1 MPREELTTLG
11 KSEVGEGWDRHRV
24 AEGVAT
30 LWLPFARWWL
40 SRTRIC
46 DSAGQ
51 DMDVHF
57 RQGQRWW
64 PDYHAWSS
72 AASGGKLGSWS
83 RLQSSKEILSP
94 TWRLARRQLPRLL
107 ARRRQP
113 WWWKV
118 RRIRRRKPRWTRSH
132 RLLRR
137 PRNQSS
143 RLSIGCGPEI
153 GEVELPWEEGG
164 WCAFAGKHIQLQ
176 DHIPEWA
183 LLAVEQGWGWSLW
196 LRGSMWALW
205 CLLLQVW
212 GLVGCCLQDE
222 GERTSL
228 NMQTKQPDI
237 YICLCISFKDELW
250 VSLSCA

>member
-1 MPREELTTLG
+1 MRSSQSCGRSGDAL
-11 KSEVGEGWDRHRV
+11 
-24 AEGVAT
+24 AT
-30 LWLPFARWWL
+30 LCEVMTFSNPNMWL
-40 SRTRIC
+40 S
-46 DSAGQ
+46 
-51 DMDVHF
+51 
-57 RQGQRWW
+57 W
-64 PDYHAWSS
+64 PRHGCALSPRS
-72 AASGGKLGSWS
+72 KVMARLSCLIECSIRGKLGSWS

-143 RLSIGCGPEI
+143 RLSIGWGPEI
-153 GEVELPWEEGG
+153 GEVELPWEEGC

-196 LRGSMWALW
+196 LRGVCGHSDASYCRFGVWLGAACRMKVKE
-205 CLLLQVW
+205 LL
-212 GLVGCCLQDE
+212 
-222 GERTSL
+222 
-228 NMQTKQPDI
+228 
-237 YICLCISFKDELW
+237 
-250 VSLSCA
+250 